1 MLAHTH
7 NLCPWERKTGDPTWV
22 ELDLV
27 LKIQKKNKNWLQI
40 FFIRKSRVSNDCSFH
55 FTFIS

>member
-7 NLCPWERKTGDPTWV
+7 NLSPWETKTGDPTWE

-40 FFIRKSRVSNDCSFH
+40 FSFANPG
-55 FTFIS
+55 